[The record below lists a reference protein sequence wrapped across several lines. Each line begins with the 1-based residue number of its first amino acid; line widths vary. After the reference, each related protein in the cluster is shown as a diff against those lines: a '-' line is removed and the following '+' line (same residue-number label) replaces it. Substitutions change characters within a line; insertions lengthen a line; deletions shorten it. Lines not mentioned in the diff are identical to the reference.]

1 MSAAP
6 LRTTARPLSP
16 APTRQSQS
24 QAERRPRLAAVPAP
38 QRGRSIAPFALLCV
52 AIVIAALAAVLV
64 LNTAMAQSSYTS
76 RDIKIEIAQ
85 LHQTRAETL
94 ALLEANAA
102 PSALSQRAQELGMV
116 PASSIGFVSLD
127 SGQVIHAGGRR

>member
-6 LRTTARPLSP
+6 LRTTARPLSSAP
-16 APTRQSQS
+16 ARQSQP
-24 QAERRPRLAAVPAP
+24 ERRPRLAVVPAP

-52 AIVIAALAAVLV
+52 AIVISALAAVLV
-64 LNTAMAQSSYTS
+64 LNTAMAQSSYSS

-85 LHQTRAETL
+85 LHQARAETL
-94 ALLEANAA
+94 ARLEANAA
-102 PSALSQRAQELGMV
+102 PAALSQRAQELGMV

-127 SGQVIHAGGRR
+127 NGQVIHAGGRR